1 MTDYRYVFFPC
12 KDYETLDDE
21 TKIIIEED
29 TDIKDPSKKISQII
43 WHSKLKKIPENCE
56 YMGYMI
62 DNTNKKLVGVAKA
75 KISSNDNRV
84 NIINFP
90 KASSNVPLDADYV
103 YISNVD
109 IHPNYM
115 GKSLCKPFLKW
126 FISQFNQYNY
136 FYIVNAANYESTIPA
151 CMCYLK
157 AGLEGNYKMFYLT
170 NEESVKEMTI
180 SECDDPFKLP
190 GVYYYVKDPRSMNG
204 SGKINKKNNKKTNK
218 KTNRKRKHKS
228 RKNKK
233 NKEKKI
239 FSMKLNTYPRV
250 R

>member
-1 MTDYRYVFFPC
+1 MTDYRYVFFNC
-12 KDYETLDDE
+12 SNYETLDDE
-21 TKIIIEED
+21 TKRIIEED
-29 TDIKDPSKKISQII
+29 TDIKDPSKQFSQII
-43 WHSKLKKIPENCE
+43 LNSKNCE

-75 KISSNDNRV
+75 KISRKDNV
-84 NIINFP
+84 LFP
-90 KASSNVPLDADYV
+90 KDRLNVPLDADYI

-109 IHPNYM
+109 IYPNYR
-115 GKSLCKPFLKW
+115 GKSLCKTFLKW

-136 FYIVNAANYESTIPA
+136 FYIINGANYESQIPA
-151 CMCYLK
+151 CRCYLN

-170 NEESVKEMTI
+170 DEELVGEMTI
-180 SECDDPFKLP
+180 RECEQPLELP
-190 GVYYYVKDPRSMNG
+190 GVYYYIKDPRSMTG

-233 NKEKKI
+233 NKEKKN
-239 FSMKLNTYPRV
+239 FR
-250 R
+250 